1 MTSVSLDSRQP
12 NGGIAERLARS
23 AWFALGGLTG
33 LLLLLMIARTF
44 IGVPHWDSWGLLT
57 YREIFGGFFD
67 SLNGHVSMAP
77 RLVYAADIWLAS
89 GSSALNMVVT
99 VLLLVADAALIVW
112 VCRQARLSWVYQ
124 GFAVIILFWAYP
136 VANFMS
142 AFNLQIVGV
151 FVLATFTFAA
161 LAFGKGAKG
170 LWLSIA
176 IAATAGVTMANGIL
190 AGFLL
195 APLAWALGRP
205 ARDVVTAAIAGAAI
219 IGVYLL
225 LATGSEDV
233 LCTDVY
239 DTQKAQSYL
248 SLQSIGSMLGY
259 LGVYLGAPV
268 ARIVFRTASFT
279 DTTLIVTGVLGYIGL
294 LTAAFLSL
302 RALFDAEQRRR
313 PIVGFLMAL
322 LAFLVGTAAVTAYGR
337 GVECPVYSAATSR
350 YGTSADMFWMT
361 TVLLVG
367 ALPLADRAWA
377 RTVPV
382 LGTLLFGLVIAA
394 SQPFI
399 VKAMIVS
406 PGLSPVATGKS
417 GEQFLGGGHQA
428 DRVGA
433 RTAILSST
441 LDVAALRVIM
451 LEPDARTLAT
461 FDVLREKRLAPFQHR
476 WSALLGQP
484 LPRGYDMRQRG
495 CSGTASAP
503 VPLPGGGWRIAGTL
517 QGSATQFDHIVA
529 LNSAGQVA
537 GYAMRSPG
545 RTLGEAVRNS
555 NPGWQGHV
563 NARWGAGAVTLYAL
577 DPDEKTACR
586 FAEADLP
593 GI

>member
-1 MTSVSLDSRQP
+1 MIASSASQGPMR
-12 NGGIAERLARS
+12 GGALEAFVRT

-33 LLLLLMIARTF
+33 LLLVLMIARTF

-57 YREIFGGFFD
+57 YSEIFGGFFD

-77 RLVYAADIWLAS
+77 RLIYAADIWLAS
-89 GSSALNMVVT
+89 GSSALSMAMT
-99 VLLLVADAALIVW
+99 VLALVADAALVVW
-112 VCRQARLSWVYQ
+112 VCRKSGLSWVYQ
-124 GFAVIILFWAYP
+124 GFAVIMLLWAYP
-136 VANFMS
+136 VANFLS
-142 AFNLQIVGV
+142 AFNVQIVGV

-161 LAFGKGAKG
+161 LAFGKGSRG

-205 ARDVVTAAIAGAAI
+205 AKDIITAAIAGVAI
-219 IGVYLL
+219 IGVYLM
-225 LATGSEDV
+225 LATGSQDV

-259 LGVYLGAPV
+259 LGVYLGAPI
-268 ARIVFRTASFT
+268 ARIVFRTAGFT

-294 LTAAFLSL
+294 VVAAFLSL
-302 RALFDAEQRRR
+302 RALFDKQQRQR

-367 ALPLADRAWA
+367 ALPLVDRPWA
-377 RTVPV
+377 RQIPAI
-382 LGTLLFGLVIAA
+382 GTLLFGLVIAA

-441 LDVAALRVIM
+441 LDVAVLRVIM
-451 LEPDARTLAT
+451 LEPDSRTLLG
-461 FDVLREKRLAPFQHR
+461 FDRLRTKGLAPFQHG
-476 WSALLGQP
+476 WSSLLGKP
-484 LPRGYDMRQRG
+484 LPAHYNTKDRS
-495 CSGTASAP
+495 CSGSATVP
-503 VPLPGGGWRIAGTL
+503 VRLPDGGWRIAGRL
-517 QGSATQFDHIVA
+517 SGSAVQFGHIVA
-529 LNSAGQVA
+529 VNGAGQVA
-537 GYAMRSPG
+537 GYAMRSAG
-545 RTLGEAVRNS
+545 RTFGEAVMAS

-563 NARWGAGAVTLYAL
+563 NARLGQGPITLYAL
-577 DPDEKTACR
+577 DPNAKTACR
-586 FAEADLP
+586 FARVGPDE
-593 GI
+593 I

>member
-1 MTSVSLDSRQP
+1 MTQFSESPGPSRGRGVVSL
-12 NGGIAERLARS
+12 ART
-23 AWFALGGLTG
+23 AWFGLGALTG
-33 LLLLLMIARTF
+33 LLLVVMIARTF
-44 IGVPHWDSWGLLT
+44 IGVPHWDSWGLVT
-57 YREIFGGFFD
+57 YQEIFGGFFD
-67 SLNGHVSMAP
+67 SLNGHVSMVP
-77 RLVYAADIWLAS
+77 RLIYAADIWLAS
-89 GSSALNMVVT
+89 GSSALSMTIT

-112 VCRQARLSWVYQ
+112 VCRKSGLSWVYQ
-124 GFAVIILFWAYP
+124 GFAIIVLLWAYP

-142 AFNLQIVGV
+142 AFNVQIVGV
-151 FVLATFTFAA
+151 FVLATFAFAA
-161 LAFGKGAKG
+161 MAFGKGSRG

-205 ARDVVTAAIAGAAI
+205 AKDIVTAAIAGVAI
-219 IGVYLL
+219 VGVYLL

-279 DTTLIVTGVLGYIGL
+279 ETTLMVTGVLGYIGL

-302 RALFDAEQRRR
+302 RALFDPEQRWR

-377 RTVPV
+377 RTVPAI
-382 LGTLLFGLVIAA
+382 GTLLFGLVIAA

-406 PGLSPVATGKS
+406 PGLSPIATGKS
-417 GEQFLGGGHQA
+417 DEQFLGGGHQA

-433 RTAILSST
+433 RTAMLSST

-451 LEPDARTLAT
+451 LEPDASSLAA
-461 FDVLREKRLAPFQHR
+461 FDELRQRGLAPFQHR
-476 WSALLGQP
+476 WASLLGKP
-484 LPRGYDMRQRG
+484 VPANFDARTTS
-495 CSGTASAP
+495 CAGTAATP
-503 VPLPGGGWRIAGTL
+503 VRLPDGGWRISGTL
-517 QGSATQFDHIVA
+517 RSPTENMDHIVA
-529 LNSAGQVA
+529 VNATGVVA

-545 RTLGEAVRNS
+545 RSFGEAMLNN
-555 NPGWQGHV
+555 NPGWQGHI
-563 NARWGAGAVTLYAL
+563 NARLGSGTVSLYTL
-577 DPDEKTACR
+577 DPDRKTACR
-586 FAEADLP
+586 FAKVDL
-593 GI
+593 GGV

>member
-1 MTSVSLDSRQP
+1 M
-12 NGGIAERLARS
+12 
-23 AWFALGGLTG
+23 
-33 LLLLLMIARTF
+33 RTY

-57 YREIFGGFFD
+57 NQQVLGGFFD

-77 RLVYAADIWLAS
+77 RLIYAADIWLAS
-89 GSSALNMVVT
+89 GSSALSMGMT
-99 VLLLVADAALIVW
+99 VLLLVADAWLLVW
-112 VCRQARLSWVYQ
+112 VCRKSGLSWVYQ
-124 GFAVIILFWAYP
+124 GFAVIMLLWAYP

-142 AFNLQIVGV
+142 AFNVQIVGV
-151 FVLATFTFAA
+151 FVLATFAFAA
-161 LAFGKGAKG
+161 MAFAKGSKG

-176 IAATAGVTMANGIL
+176 IAATAGFTMANGIL

-195 APLAWALGRP
+195 APLAFILGRP
-205 ARDVVTAAIAGAAI
+205 GKAIATAAIGGAAI

-259 LGVYLGAPV
+259 LGVYLGAPI

-279 DTTLIVTGVLGYIGL
+279 DATLIVTGVLGYTGL
-294 LTAAFLSL
+294 LVGAFLSL
-302 RALFDAEQRRR
+302 RALFDPQQRQR

-361 TVLLVG
+361 IVLLVG
-367 ALPLADRAWA
+367 ALPLVDRPWA
-377 RTVPV
+377 RQIPAI
-382 LGTLLFGLVIAA
+382 GTLLFGLVIAA

-441 LDVAALRVIM
+441 LDIAALRVIM
-451 LEPDARTLAT
+451 LEPDATTLNT
-461 FDVLREKRLAPFQHR
+461 FDFLRRSRLAPFHPE
-476 WSALLGQP
+476 WAALLGKP
-484 LPRGYDMRQRG
+484 MPAGFNLRDRS
-495 CSGTASAP
+495 CSGAVGLP
-503 VPLPGGGWRIAGTL
+503 VALPDGGWRIGGMLRGTA
-517 QGSATQFDHIVA
+517 SQFDHIVA
-529 LNSAGQVA
+529 VNSAGLVA

-545 RTLGEAVRNS
+545 RSFGEAAMNT

-563 NARWGAGAVTLYAL
+563 NGRLGGGSVAVYAF

-586 FAEADLP
+586 FGQAGLP
-593 GI
+593 SV